1 MVRALPS
8 STIMAYAKLGKF
20 ARVAQSQRVLQ
31 VVQTVGQTVA
41 SSRREETKKRTL
53 ARFFCFGRGDG
64 RLSLIARFFPDFR
77 SFRSIV
83 RDVSECFR
91 AILRFLRKIWKIRKF
106 RDIEF
111 QKESNRNK
119 IVGMKRK
126 LKERKKKWA

>member
-8 STIMAYAKLGKF
+8 STITAYAKLGKF

-53 ARFFCFGRGDG
+53 ARFFCFG

-119 IVGMKRK
+119 IVGMRRK